1 VSPLGIG
8 RLLKGRSLTVED
20 LRSKVKNQDD
30 GWEKILLSSLNQHDQ
45 ELRLEAIRLSKHL
58 PSEDVAESLMG
69 LLREQDI
76 DVVVAALSAIGD
88 LRIESALSAVTG
100 LLGRHEQQIKQEV
113 ARCLT
118 RIGGTKGAA
127 AIRELLDTPRLPQS
141 SESTIRD
148 LGVAAIPSLMSALM
162 DGRRW
167 VRQNAAVLLGLAA
180 DKRAVPSLMVAL
192 NDNDAGVR
200 VAAVESLGR
209 LGGKDAVAGLMA
221 ALEDDDERVRIQAAQ
236 ALGKVGDEIAVVPL
250 IALFTDSVRKVRD
263 QSVKALVDI
272 GEPSVPALVRGLN
285 ENDVRMREYCARTL
299 SVLKSPSTFQPLI
312 DILEDNDWSVR
323 RYAAEALGKL
333 NNKDAIPYL
342 LGALEDP
349 IDFVRERAQQG
360 LDTLDPSGE
369 LRRRQ
374 KPVRRKKWT
383 KYEKA
388 PPRAKVTEKQEV
400 GAMDMDVA
408 EAYNVLGLGLDA
420 DRGTVRNSWRQLMR
434 KYHPDVVRN
443 LPDEERLNAEEEAKR
458 VNIAYEVLMKELRE

>member
-1 VSPLGIG
+1 MSPLSIG
-8 RLLKGRSLTVED
+8 KLLKGRTLSATD
-20 LRSKVKNQDD
+20 LRSKVDNRDD
-30 GWEKILLSSLNQHDQ
+30 GWQKILLSSLSHRDT
-45 ELRLEAIRLSKHL
+45 ELRLEAVRLSKHL
-58 PSEDVAESLMG
+58 SAEEVAEPLKG
-69 LLREQDI
+69 LLRDQNIEI
-76 DVVVAALSAIGD
+76 VVAALVAIGD
-88 LRIESALSAVTG
+88 LRIDSALPAVTG
-100 LLGRHEQQIKQEV
+100 LLGRHEQQVKQEV

-148 LGVAAIPSLMSALM
+148 LGVTAIPSLMSALM

-192 NDNDAGVR
+192 NDNEAGVR

-209 LGGKDAVAGLMA
+209 LGGKDAVAGLLA
-221 ALEDDDERVRIQAAQ
+221 ALEDADERVRIQAAQ

-250 IALFTDSVRKVRD
+250 ITLFIDEVRKVRD
-263 QSVKALVDI
+263 QAVKALVDI
-272 GEPSVPALVRGLN
+272 GEASVPPLVRGLD
-285 ENDVRMREYCARTL
+285 EDDVRMREYCARTL
-299 SVLKSPSTFQPLI
+299 SVIKSPNTFQPLI

-333 NNKDAIPYL
+333 NNTDAIPYL

-369 LRRRQ
+369 LRKRQ

-388 PPRAKVTEKQEV
+388 RPKAKVSEKQETGTV
-400 GAMDMDVA
+400 VMDVA
-408 EAYNVLGLGLDA
+408 EAYEVLGLGLEA
-420 DRGTVRNSWRQLMR
+420 DRGSVRNSWRGLMR

-443 LPDEERLNAEEEAKR
+443 LPESERLDAEEEAKR
-458 VNIAYEVLMKELRE
+458 VNVAYEVLMKALRT